1 MNKFSNV
8 GYCVCEPVVGGH
20 QTTDVQL
27 SPAVISHFIVSQ
39 ITIVSYL
46 NSFVADLWGIWV
58 GSPQSLGKHLVQR
71 RVPAEVTAEWR

>member
-8 GYCVCEPVVGGH
+8 GYCVCEPVVGFMTGH

-46 NSFVADLWGIWV
+46 NSFVDDL
-58 GSPQSLGKHLVQR
+58 
-71 RVPAEVTAEWR
+71 

>member
-46 NSFVADLWGIWV
+46 NSFVADL
-58 GSPQSLGKHLVQR
+58 
-71 RVPAEVTAEWR
+71 